1 MAILLL
7 IQLSSVLINLCE
19 QHITKYSLLVEISH
33 EFLDCLMSF
42 FFFQGNERKS
52 LFFFCKSIKIFLYES
67 IKTNIYISTQILLI
81 FFFYYRLFMIF
92 INIPKPVEKMGNK
105 LLVETSQRVNSFSG

>member
-42 FFFQGNERKS
+42 FFFFKEMKEKA
-52 LFFFCKSIKIFLYES
+52 FFFL
-67 IKTNIYISTQILLI
+67 
-81 FFFYYRLFMIF
+81 
-92 INIPKPVEKMGNK
+92 
-105 LLVETSQRVNSFSG
+105 